1 LDKEKK
7 TGYCAGIDLGSC
19 FVKAV
24 LMKGKAVI
32 DSHISPMIGRYESIA
47 EEVLKEVLAK
57 TGLSIEALD
66 WVTITG
72 YGKHNLPF
80 PHRKVSPLSAN
91 AKGINFLFPKVR
103 TVIDMGMQQSS
114 VVRLDAEGDALDNVV
129 TEKCAAGSGWL
140 LKVVARVMGVNME
153 DLGPLSLNAQR
164 IVDITT
170 DCAVFAETEVIS
182 RISEG
187 IPKEDILAGVH
198 KALALTISSLVQRV
212 GLEEECALIGGGGK
226 DIGFVKRL
234 VETLGV
240 DIRIPEEPQ
249 LTTACGAILFH
260 RS

>member
-1 LDKEKK
+1 MDKEK
-7 TGYCAGIDLGSC
+7 TSGYYAGIDLGSC

-24 LMKGKAVI
+24 LMNEKTVVS
-32 DSHISPMIGRYESIA
+32 SHISPMIGRHESIA

-57 TGLSIEALD
+57 VGLSVEALD

-72 YGKHNLPF
+72 YGKYNLPF

-91 AKGINFLFPKVR
+91 AKGINFLFPQVR

-114 VVRLDAEGDALDNVV
+114 VVRLNAQGDVLDNVI

-140 LKVVARVMGVNME
+140 LKVVARVMGINLE
-153 DLGPLSLNAQR
+153 DLGPLSLNAR
-164 IVDITT
+164 KVVDITT

-187 IPKEDILAGVH
+187 TPKEDILAGVH

-226 DIGFVKRL
+226 NIGFVKRL

-240 DIRIPEEPQ
+240 DIKIPEEPQ
-249 LTTACGAILFH
+249 FTTACGAILFH